1 MADTNDTTGT
11 TAAERAVEE
20 HAASDCH
27 WCELAVFD
35 VEAPACRTMVVLVRA
50 AAAGRERGR

>member
-35 VEAPACRTMVVLVRA
+35 VEAPACRTMVALVRA
-50 AAAGRERGR
+50 VAGR